1 MPKCP
6 RSHERGYGGSEIP
19 LAPFAHPRVN
29 ARVKFS
35 ILSKAPAE
43 LPGVRLFTTAQR
55 KALPRGISEAELSLK
70 PGSRIFHHGENLLCA
85 GLGDSG
91 KITADEVRHAAGSA
105 AMAMKRSGRTRFT
118 LHLGEWVQF
127 AGAAVEGMM
136 LADYAYEEFKPTRT
150 RALEQVN
157 VIVGAQHVAAVKR
170 AAALAHTLGEFTN
183 LARGLANRPGN
194 VVFPETFAEEA
205 RWHAKKHGL
214 RCTVLDEKQ
223 LRARGFGGITA
234 VGGGSARPPRLI
246 VLEHRGGPRTQ
257 APLALVGKAVTFDT
271 GGISI
276 KPAADME
283 QMIWDKCGGAAVL
296 GAMLAIAKLGLKRN
310 VIGLIPA
317 AENMPGAAA
326 YRPGDI
332 VTCYDGRHVEIVN
345 TDAEGRMILADAIGF
360 ARKDHRAAAIVD
372 IATLTGAVGV
382 ALGEAAAGLWSSDDR
397 LRDAVLAAS
406 RKSGERLWAM
416 PYFPEYDDAIRSD
429 VALLKN
435 SGGRIAGACTA
446 AAFLRTF
453 AEKTPWVHL
462 DIAYTSHR
470 NKDNASM
477 AKGAT
482 GFGVRTLVE
491 LATHW
496 R

>member
-1 MPKCP
+1 MP
-6 RSHERGYGGSEIP
+6 
-19 LAPFAHPRVN
+19 LRVN

-35 ILSKAPAE
+35 ILSKAPAG

-55 KALPRGISEAELSLK
+55 QALPSGIADAEISLK
-70 PGSRIFHHGENLLCA
+70 PGSRVFHHGDNVLCV
-85 GLGDSG
+85 GLGDAENV
-91 KITADEVRHAAGSA
+91 TADEVRHAAGSA

-118 LHLGEWVQF
+118 LHLGEWMQF
-127 AGAAVEGMM
+127 AGPAVEGMM
-136 LADYAYEEFKPTRT
+136 FADYSYEEFKATRT
-150 RALEQVN
+150 RALEIVN
-157 VIVGAQHVAAVKR
+157 VLVTASCVAEAGKAV
-170 AAALAHTLGEFTN
+170 AHARTLGEFTN
-183 LARGLANRPGN
+183 LSRAISNRPGN

-205 RWHAKKHGL
+205 RWHARKHGL
-214 RCTVLDEKQ
+214 RCTVLDERQ
-223 LRARGFGGITA
+223 LRARRFGGITA

-283 QMIWDKCGGAAVL
+283 KLIWDKCGGGAVL
-296 GAMLAIAKLGLKRN
+296 GAMLAIAKLGVKRN

-317 AENMPGAAA
+317 AENMPGPAA

-332 VTCYDGRHVEIVN
+332 VTCYDGRNVEIVN

-360 ARKDHRAAAIVD
+360 ARKDYRAGAIVD
-372 IATLTGAVGV
+372 IATLTGACGV
-382 ALGEAAAGLWSSDDR
+382 ALGEAAAGLWSSNVR
-397 LRDAVLAAS
+397 LRDATLDAAK
-406 RKSGERLWAM
+406 KSGERLWPM
-416 PYFPEYDDAIRSD
+416 PLYPEYDDAIRSD

-435 SGGRIAGACTA
+435 SGGRMAGACTA

-453 AEKTPWVHL
+453 AEKTPWAHL
-462 DIAYTSHR
+462 DIAYMSHR
-470 NKDNASM
+470 NKDSVSSS
-477 AKGAT
+477 KGAT

-491 LATHW
+491 LAANW

>member
-1 MPKCP
+1 M
-6 RSHERGYGGSEIP
+6 
-19 LAPFAHPRVN
+19 
-29 ARVKFS
+29 
-35 ILSKAPAE
+35 
-43 LPGVRLFTTAQR
+43 PGVCLFTIAQR
-55 KALPRGISEAELSLK
+55 KELPRGISESELSLK
-70 PGSRIFHHGENLLCA
+70 PGSRIFHHGENVLCV
-85 GLGDSG
+85 GLGDAENV
-91 KITADEVRHAAGSA
+91 TADEMRNAAGSA

-118 LHLGEWVQF
+118 LHLGEWAQF

-136 LADYAYEEFKPTRT
+136 LADYAYEEFKTKRT
-150 RALEQVN
+150 AGIEHVN
-157 VIVGAQHVAAVKR
+157 VIVGASHVVAVKK

-183 LARGLANRPGN
+183 LARGIANRPGN
-194 VVFPETFAEEA
+194 VVFPETLAEEA

-223 LRARGFGGITA
+223 LRARRFGGITA
-234 VGGGSARPPRLI
+234 VGGGSAQPPRLI
-246 VLEHRGGPRTQ
+246 VLDHRGGPRTQ
-257 APLALVGKAVTFDT
+257 APLVLVGKAVTFDT

-283 QMIWDKCGGAAVL
+283 KMIWDKCGGAAVL
-296 GAMLAIAKLGLKRN
+296 GAMLAIAKLGVKRN

-317 AENMPGAAA
+317 AENMPGSAAS
-326 YRPGDI
+326 RPGDI

-372 IATLTGAVGV
+372 IATLTGACGI
-382 ALGEAAAGLWSSDDR
+382 ALGESAAGLWSSDDR
-397 LRDAVLAAS
+397 LRDATLAAA
-406 RKSGERLWAM
+406 KKTGERLWPM
-416 PYFPEYDDAIRSD
+416 PHFPEYDEAIRSD

-435 SGGRIAGACTA
+435 SGGRMAGASTA

-470 NKDNASM
+470 NKDSASL

-491 LATHW
+491 LAVNW

>member
-1 MPKCP
+1 M
-6 RSHERGYGGSEIP
+6 
-19 LAPFAHPRVN
+19 
-29 ARVKFS
+29 
-35 ILSKAPAE
+35 
-43 LPGVRLFTTAQR
+43 PGVRLFTTAQR
-55 KALPRGISEAELSLK
+55 KAVPHGISAAEFSLK
-70 PGSRIFHHGENLLCA
+70 TGSRVFHHGENVLCV
-85 GLGDSG
+85 GLGDAG
-91 KITADEVRHAAGSA
+91 KITADEIRHAAGSA

-118 LHLGEWVQF
+118 LHLGEWARF

-136 LADYAYEEFKPTRT
+136 LADYAYEEFKATRT

-157 VIVGAQHVAAVKR
+157 VIVGASEIANAKK
-170 AAALAHTLGEFTN
+170 AAALSHTLGEFTN

-194 VVFPETFAEEA
+194 VVYPETFAEEA
-205 RWHAKKHGL
+205 RWHAKKLGL

-223 LRARGFGGITA
+223 LRARRFGGIIA
-234 VGGGSARPPRLI
+234 VGSGSARPPRLI
-246 VLEHRGGPRTQ
+246 VLEYRGGPRTQ

-296 GAMLAIAKLGLKRN
+296 GAMLAIAKLGVKRN
-310 VIGLIPA
+310 VIGLIPS

-360 ARKDHRAAAIVD
+360 ARKDHRASAIVD

-406 RKSGERLWAM
+406 RQSGERLWPM
-416 PYFPEYDDAIRSD
+416 PHFPEYDDSIRSD

-435 SGGRIAGACTA
+435 SGGRMAGACTA

-453 AEKTPWVHL
+453 ADRTPWAHL

-470 NKDNASM
+470 NKDGAAL

>member
-1 MPKCP
+1 M
-6 RSHERGYGGSEIP
+6 
-19 LAPFAHPRVN
+19 
-29 ARVKFS
+29 KFS

-55 KALPRGISEAELSLK
+55 KSLPRGISDAELSLK
-70 PGSRIFHHGENLLCA
+70 AGSRIFHHGDDVLCV
-85 GLGDSG
+85 GLGDAE
-91 KITADEVRHAAGSA
+91 KVTADEMRLAAGCA
-105 AMAMKRSGRTRFT
+105 AMAMKRSGRPRFS
-118 LHLGEWVQF
+118 LHLGDWAQF
-127 AGAAVEGMM
+127 AGAAAEGMM
-136 LADYAYEEFKPTRT
+136 LADYAYEEFKTTRS

-157 VIVGAQHVAAVKR
+157 VIVGTGQIAAAKKD
-170 AAALAHTLGEFTN
+170 AALAQTLGEFTN

-194 VVFPETFAEEA
+194 VVFPEIFAEEA

-223 LRARGFGGITA
+223 LRARRFGGITA

-257 APLALVGKAVTFDT
+257 APLALIGKAVTFDT

-296 GAMLAIAKLGLKRN
+296 GAMLAIAKLGVKRN

-317 AENMPGAAA
+317 AENMPGSAA

-345 TDAEGRMILADAIGF
+345 TDAEGRMILADAIGY

-397 LRDAVLAAS
+397 LRDATLDAAK
-406 RKSGERLWAM
+406 KSGERLWPM
-416 PYFPEYDDAIRSD
+416 PHFPEYDDAIRSD

-435 SGGRIAGACTA
+435 SGGRMAGSCTA

-453 AEKTPWVHL
+453 AEKTPWAHL
-462 DIAYTSHR
+462 DIAYMSHR
-470 NKDNASM
+470 NKDGASL

-482 GFGVRTLVE
+482 GFGVRTMVE
-491 LATHW
+491 IASRW
-496 R
+496 A

>member
-1 MPKCP
+1 M
-6 RSHERGYGGSEIP
+6 
-19 LAPFAHPRVN
+19 
-29 ARVKFS
+29 KFFF
-35 ILSKAPAE
+35 LSKAPAE
-43 LPGVRLFTTAQR
+43 LPGVRLFTAAQR
-55 KALPRGISEAELSLK
+55 KALPHGISEAELSLK
-70 PGSRIFHHGENLLCA
+70 PGSRVFHHGENVLCA
-85 GLGDSG
+85 GLGDPE
-91 KITADEVRHAAGSA
+91 KITADEIRHAAGSA
-105 AMAMKRSGRTRFT
+105 AMAMKRSARARFN
-118 LHLGEWVQF
+118 LHLGDWPQF
-127 AGAAVEGMM
+127 TGAAVEGVM
-136 LADYAYEEFKPTRT
+136 LAEYSYEEFKAV
-150 RALEQVN
+150 RARGLEQVN
-157 VIVGAQHVAAVKR
+157 VIIGAKHI
-170 AAALAHTLGEFTN
+170 AAAKKDAARAQTLGQFTN
-183 LARGLANRPGN
+183 LARALANRPGN

-223 LRARGFGGITA
+223 LRARRFGGITA

-296 GAMLAIAKLGLKRN
+296 GAMLAIAKLGVKRN

-332 VTCYDGRHVEIVN
+332 VTCYDGRHVEVVN

-360 ARKDHRAAAIVD
+360 ARKDHHAAAIVD

-382 ALGEAAAGLWSSDDR
+382 ALGEAAAGLWSSDDS

-406 RKSGERLWAM
+406 RKSGERLWPM

-435 SGGRIAGACTA
+435 SGGRMAGACTA

-453 AEKTPWVHL
+453 AEKTPWAHL

-470 NKDNASM
+470 NKDSASLV
-477 AKGAT
+477 KGAT

-491 LATHW
+491 LAAQW
-496 R
+496 P

>member
-1 MPKCP
+1 M
-6 RSHERGYGGSEIP
+6 
-19 LAPFAHPRVN
+19 
-29 ARVKFS
+29 KFS
-35 ILSKAPAE
+35 ILSKTPAA

-70 PGSRIFHHGENLLCA
+70 SGSRIFHHGENLLCV
-85 GLGDSG
+85 GLGDAG
-91 KITADEVRHAAGSA
+91 KVTADEMRHAAGSA

-118 LHLGEWVQF
+118 LDLGEWAHF
-127 AGAAVEGMM
+127 AGAAIEGMM
-136 LADYAYEEFKPTRT
+136 LADYSYEEFKTKRT
-150 RALEQVN
+150 AGIEQVSM
-157 VIVGAQHVAAVKR
+157 IVGAPHVAAVKK
-170 AAALAHTLGEFTN
+170 ATAHAQTLGEFTN
-183 LARGLANRPGN
+183 LARGIANRPGN
-194 VVFPETFAEEA
+194 VVYPATLAEEA
-205 RWHAKKHGL
+205 RWHANKHGL

-223 LRARGFGGITA
+223 LRARRFGGITA

-257 APLALVGKAVTFDT
+257 APIALVGKAVTFDT

-283 QMIWDKCGGAAVL
+283 KMIWDKCGGAAVL
-296 GAMLAIAKLGLKRN
+296 GAMLAIAKLGVKRN

-317 AENMPGAAA
+317 AENMPGSAA

-372 IATLTGAVGV
+372 IATLTGACGI
-382 ALGEAAAGLWSSDDR
+382 ALGESAAGLWSSDDR
-397 LRDAVLAAS
+397 LRDATLDAAK
-406 RKSGERLWAM
+406 KSGERVWPM
-416 PYFPEYDDAIRSD
+416 PHYPEYDDAIRSD
-429 VALLKN
+429 VALIKN
-435 SGGRIAGACTA
+435 SGGRMGGACTA

-470 NKDNASM
+470 NKDSASL

-482 GFGVRTLVE
+482 GFGVRTLIE
-491 LATHW
+491 LAMHW

>member
-1 MPKCP
+1 M
-6 RSHERGYGGSEIP
+6 
-19 LAPFAHPRVN
+19 
-29 ARVKFS
+29 KFS
-35 ILSKAPAE
+35 ILSKAPAG
-43 LPGVRLFTTAQR
+43 LPDVRLFTTAQR
-55 KALPRGISEAELSLK
+55 KALPHGISEAELSLK
-70 PGSRIFHHGENLLCA
+70 PGSRIFHHGENVLLV
-85 GLGDSG
+85 GLGDAE
-91 KITADEVRHAAGSA
+91 KITADEMRTAAGSA

-118 LHLGEWVQF
+118 LHLGEWAQF
-127 AGAAVEGMM
+127 AGAAVEGMV
-136 LADYAYEEFKPTRT
+136 LADFAYEEFKTTRT
-150 RALEQVN
+150 RAIEQVN
-157 VIVGAQHVAAVKR
+157 VIVGAHHVATAKKAAVH
-170 AAALAHTLGEFTN
+170 AQTLGEFTN
-183 LARGLANRPGN
+183 LARGIANRPGN
-194 VVFPETFAEEA
+194 VVFPETLAEEA

-223 LRARGFGGITA
+223 LRAKKFGGITA

-283 QMIWDKCGGAAVL
+283 KMIWDKCGGAAVL
-296 GAMLAIAKLGLKRN
+296 GAMLAIAKLGVKRN
-310 VIGLIPA
+310 IIGLIPA

-360 ARKDHRAAAIVD
+360 ARKDHKAAAIVD

-382 ALGEAAAGLWSSDDR
+382 ALGESAAGLWSSDDR
-397 LRDAVLAAS
+397 LRDATLEAAK
-406 RKSGERLWAM
+406 KSGERLWPM
-416 PYFPEYDDAIRSD
+416 PHFPEYDEAIRSD
-429 VALLKN
+429 VALIKN
-435 SGGRIAGACTA
+435 SGGRMGGSCTA

-453 AEKTPWVHL
+453 AEKTPWAHL

-470 NKDNASM
+470 NRDGASL

-491 LATHW
+491 LATNW

>member
-1 MPKCP
+1 V
-6 RSHERGYGGSEIP
+6 E
-19 LAPFAHPRVN
+19 
-29 ARVKFS
+29 
-35 ILSKAPAE
+35 
-43 LPGVRLFTTAQR
+43 
-55 KALPRGISEAELSLK
+55 
-70 PGSRIFHHGENLLCA
+70 
-85 GLGDSG
+85 
-91 KITADEVRHAAGSA
+91 KITADEIRHAAGSA
-105 AMAMKRSGRTRFT
+105 AMAMKRTGRARFS
-118 LHLGEWVQF
+118 LHLADWPQF
-127 AGAAVEGMM
+127 AAAAVEGVM
-136 LADYAYEEFKPTRT
+136 LADYSYEEFKTART

-157 VIVGAQHVAAVKR
+157 VITGARHVAAAKK
-170 AAALAHTLGEFTN
+170 AAATAQTLGEFTN
-183 LARGLANRPGN
+183 LARALANRPGN

-214 RCTVLDEKQ
+214 RCTVLDERQ
-223 LRARGFGGITA
+223 LRARKFGGITA

-283 QMIWDKCGGAAVL
+283 KMIWDKCGGAAVL
-296 GAMLAIAKLGLKRN
+296 GAMLAIAKLGVRRN
-310 VIGLIPA
+310 VIGLIPC
-317 AENMPGAAA
+317 AENMPGSAA

-372 IATLTGAVGV
+372 IATLTGACGV

-406 RKSGERLWAM
+406 QKSGERLWPM
-416 PYFPEYDDAIRSD
+416 PHYPEYDEAIRSD

-435 SGGRIAGACTA
+435 SGGRMAGACTA

-470 NKDNASM
+470 NKDNA
-477 AKGAT
+477 AVARGAT

-491 LATHW
+491 LAARW
-496 R
+496 P